1 MNQNYNNLVGL
12 PWAFCLI
19 NSQNELLK
27 IRFTYLRN
35 KARAPQ
41 TSVLTIRAKNSAQQ
55 QASAKNRRL
64 AMQME
69 KRLSAMAAL
78 RIKKVT

>member
-1 MNQNYNNLVGL
+1 MYKTK
-12 PWAFCLI
+12 
-19 NSQNELLK
+19 LLK
-27 IRFTYLRN
+27 NRFTYLQK
-35 KARAPQ
+35 KAMP
-41 TSVLTIRAKNSAQQ
+41 SMLTIRAKNSAQQ

-78 RIKKVT
+78 KLIKVI